1 MVVTNK
7 KKFINKIIQLKSQ
20 GLNINKNNNYYNHEI
35 IGFNYRMTNIC
46 AAIGLAQLK
55 KINFFIHRKNKI
67 NSIYKKILLNSPV
80 EFQKI
85 SKFTTSTYWLVN
97 IKLKSRNLKRALKN
111 ILKKK
116 ILRQDQFLNL

>member
-1 MVVTNK
+1 MTTGEGGMVVTN

-55 KINFFIHRKNKI
+55 KINFLLIEKTKLTRFI
-67 NSIYKKILLNSPV
+67 KK
-80 EFQKI
+80 
-85 SKFTTSTYWLVN
+85 YY
-97 IKLKSRNLKRALKN
+97 
-111 ILKKK
+111 
-116 ILRQDQFLNL
+116 